1 MRIQDI
7 SACINLCFMAVPI
20 SYQQCLTFI
29 IFLFSKQLP
38 NRSTYNYEADYILVY
53 FLFFDYFLCYFVK
66 L

>member
-20 SYQQCLTFI
+20 SYQQCLTQYFYFPNSFQI
-29 IFLFSKQLP
+29 DLHVYTFLLSL
-38 NRSTYNYEADYILVY
+38 L
-53 FLFFDYFLCYFVK
+53 YFLCYFVK